1 MKRTQS
7 EQVGQVLRAFLRQYG
22 LESPLNE
29 HRILNAWNEVVG
41 DVAARYTGEMF
52 IKNQCLYVTI
62 RSSIMRNELMMIRKS
77 LVDKLNSKVG
87 AQVITDIVF
96 K

>member
-7 EQVGQVLRAFLRQYG
+7 EQVGQVLRVFLRQYG

-77 LVDKLNSKVG
+77 LVDKLNAKVG

>member
-7 EQVGQVLRAFLRQYG
+7 EQIGQVLRAFLRQYG

-29 HRILNAWNEVVG
+29 HRLLESWNEVAG
-41 DVAARYTGEMF
+41 DVVARYTGEMF
-52 IKNQCLYVTI
+52 IKNQCLYVTVK
-62 RSSIMRNELMMIRKS
+62 SSIMRNELMMIRKS
-77 LVDKLNSKVG
+77 LVDKLNANVG